1 MARRTPANREG
12 AAPPSPHESASARVL
27 RGDALDVL
35 ATLPDGLAQTC
46 VTSPPYWGLRDYGV
60 APRVWGG
67 DSDCRHRWGEGE
79 RGRRSDLLP
88 SEQSQSAGRLGRDE
102 RQGRAGLQGGCF
114 CRRCGAWKGCLG
126 LEPDPD
132 LYVSHLVSVLREVR
146 RALREDGTLWLVLGD
161 SFAGAGPSGATYQ
174 SKTTRRRAAG
184 DGSDGVFR
192 VSKRLGEQGLDYSKK
207 RPIPPPGLKPKD
219 LVGIPWRVAFALQA
233 DGWWLRSDI
242 VWAKPNTMPESVL
255 DRPTRAHEFVFLLS
269 KSRRYFYDAE
279 AVREPDQR
287 RRSGNG
293 YARPERLSYGGSEAP
308 RGQDFEWVGGAGRNR
323 RSVWTVP
330 TQCFKGAHFATF
342 PEALVEPCVL
352 AGTSP
357 AACRVCGAPWR
368 RIVDSRR
375 LLDGEEEIKGSWT
388 EAEKL
393 SSGRALQ
400 STGYGSWRVEVRRQ
414 TVGWESTCEHDDP
427 GGRCTV
433 LDPFAGA
440 ATAGI
445 VAARHGR
452 DFLGIELSG
461 AYARMARR
469 RLREADRA
477 RKEGDSR

>member
-1 MARRTPANREG
+1 MAEQSRRGWAG
-12 AAPPSPHESASARVL
+12 SAPPPAREATSARVL
-27 RGDALDVL
+27 CGDAIDVL
-35 ATLPDGLAQTC
+35 ATLPDGFAQTC

-67 DSDCRHRWGEGE
+67 DPDCRHRWGGGE

-88 SEQSQSAGRLGRDE
+88 AERSRSQGRLGRDE
-102 RQGRAGLQGGCF
+102 RHGGAGLQGGRF

-132 LYVSHLVSVLREVR
+132 LYVSHLVEVMREVR
-146 RALREDGTLWLVLGD
+146 RALRVDGTLWLVLGD
-161 SFAGAGPSGATYQ
+161 SFAANRSYQVRDAKRGEPGGPLPA
-174 SKTTRRRAAG
+174 
-184 DGSDGVFR
+184 R
-192 VSKRLGEQGLDYSKK
+192 VPEA
-207 RPIPPPGLKPKD
+207 LKPKD

-242 VWAKPNTMPESVL
+242 VWAKPNAMPESVT
-255 DRPTRAHEFVFLLS
+255 DRPTRAHETVFLLAP
-269 KSRRYFYDAE
+269 SRRYFYDAE
-279 AVREPDQR
+279 AVREGDQG

-293 YARPERLSYGGSEAP
+293 YKRPERLSYGGADAA

-352 AGTSP
+352 AGSSP
-357 AACRVCGAPWR
+357 VACSACGAPWR

-375 LLDGEEEIKGSWT
+375 LLDGEREIKGSWT
-388 EAEKL
+388 QADKL
-393 SSGRALQ
+393 RSGRALQ
-400 STGYGSWRVEVRRQ
+400 ATGYGHWRVEIRRQ
-414 TVGWESTCEHDDP
+414 TVGWEPTCEHDEP

-445 VAARHGR
+445 LAARHGR

-469 RLREADRA
+469 RLREASERA
-477 RKEGDSR
+477 AGSAR

>member
-1 MARRTPANREG
+1 VADRPRPTRAGSKPPAAREQ
-12 AAPPSPHESASARVL
+12 ASARVL
-27 RGDALDVL
+27 CGDAIDVL
-35 ATLPDGLAQTC
+35 AAHPVGSVQTC
-46 VTSPPYWGLRDYGV
+46 ITSPPYWGLRDYGV

-67 DSDCRHRWGEGE
+67 DPGCRHRWGEGE

-88 SEQSQSAGRLGRDE
+88 SAKSSSRRRLGRDG
-102 RQGRAGLQGGCF
+102 RQGAAGLEGGRF
-114 CRRCGAWKGCLG
+114 CRRCGAWRGCLG
-126 LEPDPD
+126 LEPEPD
-132 LYVSHLVSVLREVR
+132 LYVEHLVSVLREVR
-146 RALREDGTLWLVLGD
+146 RVLREDGTLWLVIGD
-161 SFAGAGPSGATYQ
+161 SFAANRSYQVRDRKRGEPGGPLPA
-174 SKTTRRRAAG
+174 
-184 DGSDGVFR
+184 R
-192 VSKRLGEQGLDYSKK
+192 VPET
-207 RPIPPPGLKPKD
+207 LKPKD
-219 LVGIPWRVAFALQA
+219 LVGIPWRAAFALQA

-242 VWAKPNTMPESVL
+242 VWAKPNAMPESVS
-255 DRPTRAHEFVFLLS
+255 DRPTRAHEIVFLLA

-279 AVREPDQR
+279 AVREPDQG

-293 YARPERLSYGGSEAP
+293 YKRPERLSYGGAEAA

-342 PEALVEPCVL
+342 PEALVEPCLL

-357 AACRVCGAPWR
+357 TACRSCGAPWR

-375 LLDGEEEIKGSWT
+375 LLDGEKEITGSWT
-388 EAEKL
+388 GADRL
-393 SSGRALQ
+393 GSGRSLEA
-400 STGYGSWRVEVRRQ
+400 TGVGHWRVEVRRQ
-414 TVGWESTCEHDDP
+414 TVGWEASCEHDDP

-433 LDPFAGA
+433 LDPFTGA

-469 RLREADRA
+469 RLREAGERVAGSA
-477 RKEGDSR
+477 R